1 LTEFGPAP
9 SLALALTA
17 LAVAVAI
24 GVPAGLL
31 AAVRRNTLLDRAA
44 MLMALLGQSTPTF
57 WSGLLAILV
66 FAAWWRLLPASG
78 GEAIFGPGLQTA
90 ILALVL
96 TGWVPYARL
105 TRAELLI
112 MREQPF
118 VQAGQAIEASP
129 GRLVLR
135 HVLPNL
141 APTLVV
147 VATFSFAQ
155 MIIQESALS
164 FLGLGIQP
172 PQPSWGSMLS
182 DARSYLLTA
191 WWAGV
196 FPGLAIMVTV
206 LSVNVIGERLR
217 DVLDPRLRGIG

>member
-1 LTEFGPAP
+1 
-9 SLALALTA
+9 
-17 LAVAVAI
+17 
-24 GVPAGLL
+24 
-31 AAVRRNTLLDRAA
+31 

-191 WWAGV
+191 
-196 FPGLAIMVTV
+196 
-206 LSVNVIGERLR
+206 
-217 DVLDPRLRGIG
+217 